1 MTTIQRFHRLSPLS
15 AVPHVFVLLLALLC
29 APFSSAQ
36 VPLPRA
42 SAPAAGP
49 AAPAPQT
56 AEERARI
63 EALIAQLENEEQ
75 RTRLVEQLRLLLRV
89 QEPAPAPENG
99 GALGD
104 LGRLFFGAI
113 AGDLSA
119 RLEQILAGVR
129 PIAVMERFADWT
141 TRLVSD
147 PAERDRLF
155 EFFWKLIAIIGA
167 GLAAEHSVRLMLR
180 GATRR
185 LADRPVAGIAARMLQ
200 TVLAI
205 GLIALPLAAFAIAAT
220 FVGPMLAARPL
231 TALAVGYIVSAYLLV
246 RLVNGIA
253 GMILAPEGEFARLL
267 RISPET
273 AAYLNVWI
281 ARFATIGLYGV
292 YALEAGR
299 PLGMPFIVYD
309 SLLRILGLA
318 LIVLA
323 AIVILQNREAVARW
337 IDTPPPRDA
346 AIAAEAADGHRAG
359 MGRLVAMIRG
369 YLAAVWHVI
378 AIAYLVL
385 GYMVWAF
392 AIAGG
397 GAFLLRATL
406 LTLGTMVV
414 AKLASALQHRAVSRL
429 FRVSQEIAVRH
440 PLVEVRANRYLSV
453 LRGLVDLVIF
463 VIALSAILEAWGL
476 RGFSW
481 ITTDIGRATTTR
493 LMALTFFVGG
503 AILAWEVSSAVIEHR
518 LRALGGPT
526 GYGPR
531 SQRLRT
537 FLPLLRNVIF
547 IFIVTIAGL
556 LILSELGVNI
566 APLLAGAGVVG
577 LAIGLGSQ
585 TLVKDV
591 ISGLFILF
599 EDTVNVGDVV
609 EVDGRGGVVE
619 AISIRSIRLRD
630 VSGAVHTIPFSNVS
644 TVKNMTK
651 DFAYYVFD
659 LSVGYGTDLNQ
670 VVEVLKRV
678 DEEARSDP
686 DLGRDIIEPI
696 GIDGLDRFADSA
708 LVVRARVKT
717 WPGKQW
723 RVGRSYN
730 QRIKQAF
737 DAAGIEIPYPHQVEI
752 QRRAP
757 PLPGGEGGAERAPG

>member
-1 MTTIQRFHRLSPLS
+1 MLRLFALLLVLACVLPAHAQVSLPQMTTG
-15 AVPHVFVLLLALLC
+15 
-29 APFSSAQ
+29 
-36 VPLPRA
+36 
-42 SAPAAGP
+42 SAPAA
-49 AAPAPQT
+49 AAPAPT
-56 AEERARI
+56 VSAEERARI

-75 RTRLVEQLRLLLRV
+75 RKHLVEQLRLLLRV
-89 QEPAPAPENG
+89 QEPTPATNG

-113 AGDLSA
+113 AGDVTG
-119 RLEQILAGVR
+119 RLERMFASMR
-129 PIAVMERFADWT
+129 PIAVMERLGDWT
-141 TRLVSD
+141 TRLVED

-155 EFFWKLIAIIGA
+155 EFVWKLIAIIGA
-167 GLAAEHSVRLMLR
+167 GVAAEYAVRLLLR
-180 GATRR
+180 GPTRR
-185 LADRPVAGIAARMLQ
+185 LAARP
-200 TVLAI
+200 AI
-205 GLIALPLAAFAIAAT
+205 GITARVFRTLLGIGLVLLPLAAFVAVAT
-220 FVGPMLAARPL
+220 LVGPFLAARPL
-231 TALAVGYIVSAYLLV
+231 TALAVSHVVSAYLLV
-246 RLVNGIA
+246 KLVNGIA
-253 GMILAPEGEFARLL
+253 SMVLAADGEVAQLL
-267 RISPET
+267 HISPET

-281 ARFATIGLYGV
+281 SRFAVIGIYGV
-292 YALEAGR
+292 YALEAAR

-318 LIVLA
+318 LIALA
-323 AIVILQNREAVARW
+323 AIVILQNREPVARW
-337 IDTPPPRDA
+337 IDTPPRDDPA
-346 AIAAEAADGHRAG
+346 TPDVNESRREG
-359 MGRLVAMIRG
+359 MGRVVGMARG

-392 AIAGG
+392 SIAGG
-397 GAFLLRATL
+397 GTFLLRASL
-406 LTLGTMVV
+406 LTLCALVV
-414 AKLASALQHRAVSRL
+414 GKLISSLQHRGVSRL
-429 FRVSQEIAVRH
+429 FRVSQDLSLRH
-440 PLVEVRANRYLSV
+440 PLLELRTNRYLSL
-453 LRGLVDLVIF
+453 LRGLVDLLIVVLVF
-463 VIALSAILEAWGL
+463 SAILEAWGL

-481 ITTDIGRATTTR
+481 LTTDIGRATTTR
-493 LMALTFFVGG
+493 VVALGFFVGG

-518 LRALGGPT
+518 LRQLEGPV

-566 APLLAGAGVVG
+566 APLLAGAGVIG

-609 EVDGRGGVVE
+609 ELDGRGGVVE

-630 VSGAVHTIPFSNVS
+630 VSGAVHTIPFSNVT

-659 LSVGYGTDLNQ
+659 LSVGYGSDLTQ

-708 LVVRARVKT
+708 LVIRARVKT

-737 DAAGIEIPYPHQVEI
+737 DAAGIEIPFPHQVEI
-752 QRRAP
+752 QRREAP
-757 PLPGGEGGAERAPG
+757 AKTAGPDGAGDTERAPG

>member
-1 MTTIQRFHRLSPLS
+1 MSAGPVLLRLIALALALASVAPAHAQIPLPQMTTS
-15 AVPHVFVLLLALLC
+15 A
-29 APFSSAQ
+29 
-36 VPLPRA
+36 
-42 SAPAAGP
+42 APAAATP
-49 AAPAPQT
+49 TVT

-75 RTRLVEQLRLLLRV
+75 RKHLVEQLRLLLRV
-89 QEPAPAPENG
+89 QEPAPATSG

-113 AGDLSA
+113 AGDVTG
-119 RLEQILAGVR
+119 RLEQMFASMR
-129 PIAVMERFADWT
+129 PIAVIERFGDWT
-141 TRLVSD
+141 TRLVQD

-155 EFFWKLIAIIGA
+155 EFVWKLFAIIGA
-167 GLAAEHSVRLMLR
+167 GIAAEYAVRLLLR

-185 LADRPVAGIAARMLQ
+185 LAARP
-200 TVLAI
+200 AI
-205 GLIALPLAAFAIAAT
+205 GLTARAFRTVLGIGLVVLPLAAFVIVAT
-220 FVGPMLAARPL
+220 LVGPLLAARPL
-231 TALAVGYIVSAYLLV
+231 TALAVSHIVSAYLLV
-246 RLVNGIA
+246 RLINGVA
-253 GMILAPEGEFARLL
+253 AMVLAADGEVAQLL
-267 RISPET
+267 HLNPET

-281 ARFATIGLYGV
+281 SRFAVIGIYGV
-292 YALEAGR
+292 YALEAAR

-309 SLLRILGLA
+309 SLLRVLGLA
-318 LIVLA
+318 LVALA
-323 AIVILQNREAVARW
+323 AIVLLQNREPVARW
-337 IDTPPPRDA
+337 IDTPPRDDPA
-346 AIAAEAADGHRAG
+346 TIDVNESRREG
-359 MGRLVAMIRG
+359 MGRVVAMVRG

-385 GYMVWAF
+385 GYVVWAF

-397 GAFLLRATL
+397 GTFLLRATL
-406 LTLGTMVV
+406 LTLCALVV
-414 AKLASALQHRAVSRL
+414 GKLVSSLQHRGVSRL
-429 FRVSQEIAVRH
+429 FRVSQELAVRH
-440 PLVEVRANRYLSV
+440 PLLELRTNRYLSV
-453 LRGLVDLVIF
+453 LRGLVDLVIVVLVF
-463 VIALSAILEAWGL
+463 SAILEAWGL

-481 ITTDIGRATTTR
+481 LTTDIGRATTTR
-493 LMALTFFVGG
+493 LVALGFFVGG
-503 AILAWEVSSAVIEHR
+503 AVLAWEVSSAVIEHR
-518 LRALGGPT
+518 LRQLDGPV

-609 EVDGRGGVVE
+609 ELDGRGGVVE

-630 VSGAVHTIPFSNVS
+630 VSGAVHTIPFSNVT

-659 LSVGYGTDLNQ
+659 LSVGYGSDLTR
-670 VVEVLKRV
+670 VMEVLKRV
-678 DEEARSDP
+678 DEEARNDP

-708 LVVRARVKT
+708 LVIRARVKT

-730 QRIKQAF
+730 QRIKEAF
-737 DAAGIEIPYPHQVEI
+737 DAAGIEIPFPHQVEI
-752 QRRAP
+752 QRREGP
-757 PLPGGEGGAERAPG
+757 SKTPGSDGAGDAARVPG

>member
-1 MTTIQRFHRLSPLS
+1 MKTGAS
-15 AVPHVFVLLLALLC
+15 LLRWLALLFALAC
-29 APFSSAQ
+29 APATHAQ
-36 VPLPRA
+36 IALPQTTTGA
-42 SAPAAGP
+42 TPAATTTP
-49 AAPAPQT
+49 AAVS
-56 AEERARI
+56 AEERARV
-63 EALIAQLENEEQ
+63 EALIAQLENEQQ
-75 RTRLVEQLRLLLRV
+75 RKHLVEQLRLLLRV
-89 QEPAPAPENG
+89 QDPAPATNG

-113 AGDLSA
+113 AGDLTG
-119 RLEQILAGVR
+119 RLEQMLASVR
-129 PIAVMERFADWT
+129 PIAVTERLGEWT
-141 TRLVSD
+141 SRLVRD

-155 EFFWKLIAIIGA
+155 EFVWKLFVIIGA
-167 GLAAEHSVRLMLR
+167 GIVAEYAARMMLR
-180 GATRR
+180 GVTRR
-185 LADRPVAGIAARMLQ
+185 LAARP
-200 TVLAI
+200 AI
-205 GLIALPLAAFAIAAT
+205 GLVARVLRMVLGLGLILLPLVAFVVVAT
-220 FVGPMLAARPL
+220 FVGPQLAARPL
-231 TALAVGYIVSAYLLV
+231 TALAVSHVVSAYLLV
-246 RLVNGIA
+246 RLINGVA
-253 GMILAPEGEFARLL
+253 SMLLASDGEVAVLL
-267 RISPET
+267 RLNPET
-273 AAYLNVWI
+273 AAYLNVWVS
-281 ARFATIGLYGV
+281 RFAVIGIYGV
-292 YALEAGR
+292 YALEAAR
-299 PLGMPFIVYD
+299 PLGMPYIVYD

-318 LIVLA
+318 LVVLA
-323 AIVILQNREAVARW
+323 AIVILQNREPVARS
-337 IDTPPPRDA
+337 IDTPPRDDPSTVGVD
-346 AIAAEAADGHRAG
+346 ESRREG
-359 MGRLVAMIRG
+359 MSRVVAKIRG
-369 YLAAVWHVI
+369 SLAAVWHVI

-385 GYMVWAF
+385 GYLVWAF
-392 AIAGG
+392 EIAGG

-406 LTLGTMVV
+406 LTLG
-414 AKLASALQHRAVSRL
+414 ALAIGKLASSLQHRAVSRL
-429 FRVSQEIAVRH
+429 FSVSQEIAVRH

-463 VIALSAILEAWGL
+463 VVAMSAILEAWGL

-493 LMALTFFVGG
+493 LVALGFFVGG

-518 LRALGGPT
+518 LRSLDGPT

-609 EVDGRGGVVE
+609 ELDGRAGVVE

-630 VSGAVHTIPFSNVS
+630 ATGAVHTVPFSNVS

-651 DFAYYVFD
+651 DFAWYVFD
-659 LSVGYGTDLNQ
+659 LSVSYGSDLAQ
-670 VVEVLKRV
+670 VMEVLKRV
-678 DEEARSDP
+678 DEEARKDP
-686 DLGRDIIEPI
+686 ELGRDIVEPI
-696 GIDGLDRFADSA
+696 AIDGLDRFADSA

-730 QRIKQAF
+730 QRIKEAF

-752 QRRAP
+752 VRRVEPSPTAA
-757 PLPGGEGGAERAPG
+757 GEELRPSG